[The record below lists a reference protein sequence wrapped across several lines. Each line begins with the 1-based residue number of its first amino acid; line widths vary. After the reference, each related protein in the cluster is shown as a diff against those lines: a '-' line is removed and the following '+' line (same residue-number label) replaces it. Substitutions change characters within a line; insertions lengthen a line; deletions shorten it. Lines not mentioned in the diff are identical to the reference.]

1 MRSCFAFVTI
11 VLLCSARAAVAPADF
26 RAVAHDFYEWNEV
39 VYPVTASS
47 LGDHRFD
54 ARLTDY
60 RMSEVVRRRQHVS
73 ELLATVSSLA
83 SDGWSKEDR
92 VDRLLFVSQLAAEA
106 TQTTPHRLA
115 INLQPSGDLSDHHAL
130 LDKHAANLLPTSSE
144 AW

>member
-11 VLLCSARAAVAPADF
+11 ILLCSARAAAAPGVF

-39 VYPVTASS
+39 AYPGTASR

-73 ELLATVSSLA
+73 ELFATVTSLA
-83 SDGWSKEDR
+83 NDGWSKEDR
-92 VDRLLFVSQLAAEA
+92 VSRLLFELQLAAA
-106 TQTTPHRLA
+106 DFFGRRL
-115 INLQPSGDLSDHHAL
+115 NPEGRD
-130 LDKHAANLLPTSSE
+130 
-144 AW
+144 